1 MHDYYITISEEVEGF
16 RWNARTNAFYAI
28 GDIEMAVHLNSAKV
42 VINDKLVLKSEYDA
56 KIAAL
61 EANSLSK
68 DSLIKYGLF
77 GWTKDET
84 INVKLDIINQA
95 VYQLTYNLRTN
106 ICLRSEYLI
115 IFKDINETVHYIY
128 MNFFTKSF
136 IIDDSKMIGDLADNI
151 EIQNEYTL
159 MIPLKY
165 FNTTSDLFVN
175 NEIYRKSCI
184 AESFYNKVKSLL
196 NSV

>member
-1 MHDYYITISEEVEGF
+1 MSLESQL
-16 RWNARTNAFYAI
+16 AAF
-28 GDIEMAVHLNSAKV
+28 ES
-42 VINDKLVLKSEYDA
+42 
-56 KIAAL
+56 
-61 EANSLSK
+61 NSLSK
-68 DSLIKYGLF
+68 DNLIKYGLF

-84 INVKLDIINQA
+84 LDVKLDIINQA
-95 VYQLTYNLRTN
+95 VYQLTYYLQAN

-115 IFKDINETVHYIY
+115 VFKDINETVHYIY
-128 MNFFTKSF
+128 MNCFTKSF
-136 IIDDSKMIGDLADNI
+136 IIDDSKMTGDLADNI
-151 EIQNEYTL
+151 ETRTEYTL
-159 MIPLKY
+159 MIPLNC